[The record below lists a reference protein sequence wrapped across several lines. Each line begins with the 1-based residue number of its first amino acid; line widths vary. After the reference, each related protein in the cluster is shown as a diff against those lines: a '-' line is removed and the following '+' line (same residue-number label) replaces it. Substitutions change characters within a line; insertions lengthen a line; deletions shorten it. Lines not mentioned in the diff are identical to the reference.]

1 MLIKKDEEPFF
12 PVSKARRSL
21 FFVRLSDLVSAG
33 PFPKGKFF
41 RITDRARSLPL
52 GGAALSL

>member
-1 MLIKKDEEPFF
+1 MKNRFF
-12 PVSKARRSL
+12 RCQRRDVR
-21 FFVRLSDLVSAG
+21 FFCVRLSDLVSAG